1 MVADIVADMKMDIVA
16 DMEVDKVAD
25 KEGDMVTDRVADN
38 IKKIGRHGVGHGGRY
53 EGRQCADVLVM
64 SEACDVSSVKMFKI
78 SEL

>member
-1 MVADIVADMKMDIVA
+1 MPEMV
-16 DMEVDKVAD
+16 VDRRK
-25 KEGDMVTDRVADN
+25 N
-38 IKKIGRHGVGHGGRY
+38 IGRHGVGHGGRY